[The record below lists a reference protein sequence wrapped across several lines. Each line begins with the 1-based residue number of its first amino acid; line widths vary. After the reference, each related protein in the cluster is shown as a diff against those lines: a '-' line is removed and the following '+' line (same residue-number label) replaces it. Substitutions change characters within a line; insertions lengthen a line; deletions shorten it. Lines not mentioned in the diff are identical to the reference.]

1 MKKVYLIIGLFFLS
15 LNLLATD
22 RTGFSTSYP
31 KDYKDWANAFV
42 SGNGK
47 MGIMVFG
54 NPLHETV
61 IFNDRRFNL
70 AQTTERSFATVSSAD
85 VLQIRKLCAEGK
97 FEEANALAVKTSEW
111 KDGGE
116 GNRHPGFAMFIDMIE
131 NGDISNYKR
140 LCDFRT
146 GEIKVSWTD
155 KRGHWERKSFVSQ
168 KENVV
173 VQELKA
179 PGKSILNCEIRLDTV
194 AAMNFP
200 VGMKLIRTANE
211 SELRF
216 QAYYAGNK
224 EAGYEGVTRVVTAG
238 GKIVVAGNKL
248 IIRNAKSVLLLT
260 RTEKYYQNAENTFS
274 ENSVSTRLKQLPVSY
289 EKLLREH
296 IQLHQTIYDRVHLDL
311 NASEADRA
319 KTNDELLLEQKKSEK
334 PLPALWERLFNS
346 GRYIF
351 LSSSSE
357 LAPPDL
363 LGIWTGDCNA
373 GWGGYYHLDANLN
386 LQIAGGNTGN
396 MPEAV
401 EGYFHIIESW
411 QNDFGLNAQKLLGCR
426 GMLACGNTPGNRG
439 LMASIN
445 TYYPYQYA
453 TGEAPWLL
461 YPMWEH
467 YQITGD
473 TVFLKQRLFPL
484 LQDMGWFYEDFLTEK
499 DSVGQYIL
507 AASVSPENQ
516 PSNRKVSLL
525 NNCAFDVA
533 GARFALSALLKTCEI
548 LNEKENYAK
557 WENLFTNLPD
567 YVVNKDGAISEW
579 GWPEL
584 NDNYNHRHSSQLIM
598 VYPYRELSPEHNS
611 TLFNAAAETL
621 KRKDEFNYENAGHG
635 LLHSALIA
643 AGLKN
648 AESVGNKLLRLTREG
663 FYYNSLCSAHYV
675 NNGVFC
681 TDVCNTFPAVIIEM
695 LVSTSPGELEL
706 LPALPANLA
715 SGKISG
721 IKGRN
726 RITIDTLSWDQ
737 PNKTIVCSIHSDIDQ
752 QVNLICRK
760 GIQQISGHGVSGTF
774 APGQISCQLNLKAG
788 QYYALNIQ
796 TN

>member
-1 MKKVYLIIGLFFLS
+1 MKRVIFLGG
-15 LNLLATD
+15 LLALFLQLAAAE
-22 RTGFSTSYP
+22 RAGFALTYP
-31 KDYKDWANAFV
+31 KGYKDWPNAFL

-61 IFNDRRFNL
+61 IFNDRKFNL
-70 AQTTERSFATVSSAD
+70 AQSAERSFATVSPSD

-116 GNRHPGFAMFIDMIE
+116 GNRHPGFAMFIDANE
-131 NGDISNYKR
+131 NVDIRNYQR
-140 LCDFRT
+140 LCDFQT
-146 GEIKVSWTD
+146 GEVKVSWTD
-155 KRGHWERKSFVSQ
+155 KRGQWERRSFVSR

-179 PGKSILNCEIRLDTV
+179 PATATINCSIRLDTV
-194 AAMNFP
+194 AAMSFP
-200 VGMKLIRTANE
+200 AGMKFIRTARTN
-211 SELRF
+211 ELRF

-224 EAGYEGVTRVVTAG
+224 NAGYEGVTRIIVSG
-238 GKIVVAGNKL
+238 GKTTVTGNQL
-248 IIRNAKSVLLLT
+248 IIRSAKSVLLLT
-260 RTEKYYQNAENTFS
+260 RTGKYYQNTEAAFFK
-274 ENSVSTRLKQLPVSY
+274 NSISKKLKQLSVKY
-289 EKLLREH
+289 DILLNEH
-296 IQLHQTIYDRVHLDL
+296 KQLHQTIYDRVHLDL
-311 NASEADRA
+311 SAPQIDKN
-319 KTNDELLLEQKKSEK
+319 KTNEELIAEQKQANK
-334 PLPALWERLFNS
+334 PMLALWERLFDA

-396 MPEAV
+396 MPEAM

-411 QNDFGLNAQKLLGCR
+411 QPDFRLNAGKLLGCS

-445 TYYPYQYA
+445 AYYPYQYA

-461 YPMWEH
+461 YPLWE
-467 YQITGD
+467 YYLITGD

-484 LQDMGWFYEDFLTEK
+484 LQDMGRFYEDFLTEK
-499 DSVGQYIL
+499 DSTGRYIL

-525 NNCAFDVA
+525 NNSAFDVS
-533 GARFALSALLKTCEI
+533 GARFALTALLKTCEI
-548 LNEKENYAK
+548 LHQKDDYIKLKSLLE
-557 WENLFTNLPD
+557 NLPD
-567 YVVNKDGAISEW
+567 YVINKDGAISEW
-579 GWPEL
+579 GWPGL
-584 NDNYNHRHSSQLIM
+584 NDNYNHRHSSQLMMI
-598 VYPYRELSPEHNS
+598 YPYHELNPEKEPA
-611 TLFNAAAETL
+611 LFNAATETL
-621 KRKDEFNYENAGHG
+621 KHKDQFNYENAGHG

-648 AESVGNKLLRLTREG
+648 ATSVENKLLRLTREG
-663 FYYNSLCSAHYV
+663 FYYNSLSSAHYV

-706 LPALPANLA
+706 FPALPASLT
-715 SGKISG
+715 SGKITG

-726 RITIDTLSWDQ
+726 RITIDKLSWNQ
-737 PNKTIVCSIHSDIDQ
+737 QSRTITCLIHSDIDQ
-752 QVNLICRK
+752 QVNLIYRK
-760 GIQQISGHGVSGTF
+760 GIRQISSDCVNGVLTHGQTN
-774 APGQISCQLNLKAG
+774 CQLNLKAG
-788 QYYALNIQ
+788 QNCIIDIDTQ
-796 TN
+796 